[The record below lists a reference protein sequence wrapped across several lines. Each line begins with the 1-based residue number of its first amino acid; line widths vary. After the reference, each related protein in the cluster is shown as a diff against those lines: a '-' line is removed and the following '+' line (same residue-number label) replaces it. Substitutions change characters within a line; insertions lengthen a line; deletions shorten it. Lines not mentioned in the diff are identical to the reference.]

1 MAIAEV
7 PPGPSRGDG
16 RVPPYNLEAEESL
29 LGAMLLSKDA
39 IVAASELGVSSE
51 DFYKPVHGHI
61 FDAITSLYG
70 AGEPADPVTVGEELR
85 RAGLLGDIGGPG
97 LLVSLQVR
105 TPATSSAA
113 RYARIVGEHA
123 LLRRLIAV
131 AGEIAEMGYRVPDDV
146 AEAVD
151 RAEAMVFDV
160 AQHRVSDTMAPIR
173 DLLDHTLTRLEML
186 YEKADSITGVP
197 TGYRGFDELLSGLQP
212 SSLVIVGA
220 RPATGKCLTGDTL
233 LVDPR
238 TGARRTLADIHRR
251 GRRGDQVEVTSLGAA
266 DHELHVRRPSTF
278 VDDGVHPVFRVRTRL
293 GREVRTTATHP
304 FLTPTGWRPLA
315 EVAVGTPIAVP
326 RTLPV
331 FGHQP
336 LPDSEVVLLAYLL
349 SDGSHTGASARF
361 TTTSPAVMDDLV
373 EHAQRVGIDAVAE
386 RSVLGGATCRLRPP
400 PDRRGPWVEALG
412 DHVSLGTSPHQR
424 TVPDRVFRLPRPQLA
439 LFLNRLLGVD
449 GSASWS
455 PREGGGARISYCSR
469 SPSLVADVAHLLLRF
484 GINARRRRRVIHR
497 QDWRGPAQELEVT
510 SVSELRLLATEIGMF
525 SKDAALANLLGHME
539 HIERQQRRASQAH
552 KVLTYA
558 AASGP
563 GAPDG
568 ASPARSPTA
577 QDPAAPLARSAPT
590 SVLWDEIVS
599 IDGEE
604 PAQVYDLTVPGDHNF
619 VAADIF
625 VHNTA
630 FALGMAA
637 HAALEAHRPVLFFSL
652 EMSHLE
658 ITQRLLA
665 SEARVDSTRMRNG
678 RLAETDWTKISHA
691 IGRLAEAPLYIDDNP
706 RATVLEIRAKARRL
720 KSRLGDLGI
729 VIVDYL
735 QLMTG
740 RDRAENRQV
749 EVSEISRGLKV
760 LARELQTPVV
770 ALSQLSRGL
779 ELRADKRPML
789 ADLRESGC
797 LTADARVLRADTGA
811 EVTMGE
817 LLLSGERDIPVWTLD
832 RDLTLVP
839 GTMSHVFPRGTK
851 TVYQLR
857 LGSGRR
863 IDASANHPFL
873 TVAGWL
879 RLDELTVGTRI
890 AVPLRM
896 PAPVR
901 RCGWDAQEVRE
912 AARQV
917 AEAAEHQPADCPLV
931 PRDVFSLPRGALVAF
946 LAALLP
952 HGKGIGRH
960 RSGAPLQWVS
970 ASTRLVDDLQTLLL
984 RLEIHSRVVRLGP
997 RARPGGARLSIEG
1010 DESRRRFVELMAEGQ
1025 GADDELEREARRS
1038 LDGNRTNTL
1047 AMAGGLPGAR
1057 LTPSRQRLA
1066 QVAAALDDAA
1076 LDRRARADVR
1086 WDPVVAID
1094 VLGEQPVYDAT
1105 VAETHNFV
1113 ANGIVVENSLEQD
1126 ADVVVF
1132 LYRDELYHPE
1142 SPDRGT
1148 AEVLVAKHRS
1158 GPTGMDR
1165 LAFLDHYTRFANMAK
1180 DI

>member
-1 MAIAEV
+1 
-7 PPGPSRGDG
+7 
-16 RVPPYNLEAEESL
+16 
-29 LGAMLLSKDA
+29 MLLSKDA

-61 FDAITSLYG
+61 FDAITSLYS

-131 AGEIAEMGYRVPDDV
+131 AGEIAEMGYQVPDDV
-146 AEAVD
+146 AQAVD

-233 LVDPR
+233 LVDPA
-238 TGARRTLADIHRR
+238 TGSRRTLDEVHRA
-251 GRRGDQVEVTSLGAA
+251 GRRGDRVEVTSLGAL
-266 DHELHVRRPSTF
+266 DGQLRLRRPSAF
-278 VDDGVHPVFRVRTRL
+278 VDDGMKPVFRVRTRL
-293 GREVRTTATHP
+293 GREVRTTAAHP

-315 EVAVGTPIAVP
+315 EVAVGTPVAVP
-326 RTLPV
+326 RELAL
-331 FGHQP
+331 FGHEP
-336 LPDSEVVLLAYLL
+336 RPEPEIVLLAYLL
-349 SDGSHTGASARF
+349 GDGAHTGASVRF
-361 TTTSPAVMDDLV
+361 TAASRVVMDDLV
-373 EHAQRVGIDAVAE
+373 DHARQLGVDAVAD
-386 RSVLGGATCRLRPP
+386 RSVPGTSACRLRPP
-400 PDRRGPWVEALG
+400 PGGPAPWLGLFDGHSHLHAGPHRR
-412 DHVSLGTSPHQR
+412 S
-424 TVPDRVFRLPRPQLA
+424 VPERVFRLPRHQVA
-439 LFLNRLLGVD
+439 LFLNRLLGAD
-449 GSASWS
+449 GSAWWS
-455 PREGGGARISYCSR
+455 TRDGGGACISYCSR
-469 SPSLVADVAHLLLRF
+469 SEALVADVAHLLLRF
-484 GINARRRRRVIHR
+484 GINARHRRRVIQR
-497 QDWRGPAQELEVT
+497 QGWRGPAHELEVT
-510 SVSELRLLATEIGMF
+510 SVAEVRTLVTQIGMF
-525 SKDAALANLLGHME
+525 SKESALANLLGRARHQE
-539 HIERQQRRASQAH
+539 HEEHRLEPDGGGAGGHRPTPSPAPRALA
-552 KVLTYA
+552 YA
-558 AASGP
+558 ASPRPNAPGGAVSAWTAPAPAGTHRPAPPAS
-563 GAPDG
+563 
-568 ASPARSPTA
+568 T
-577 QDPAAPLARSAPT
+577 T
-590 SVLWDEIVS
+590 VLWDEIVA
-599 IDGEE
+599 IDADG
-604 PAQVYDLTVPGDHNF
+604 PARVYDLTVPDDHNF

-678 RLAETDWTKISHA
+678 RLAESDWTKISHA

-706 RATVLEIRAKARRL
+706 RATVLEIRAKSRRL

-797 LTADARVLRADTGA
+797 LTADARVLRSDTGA

-832 RDLTLVP
+832 RDLALVP
-839 GTMSHVFPRGTK
+839 GTMTHVFPSGTK
-851 TVYQLR
+851 PVFQLR

-873 TVAGWL
+873 TVDGWL
-879 RLDELTVGTRI
+879 RLDELSLGTRV
-890 AVPLRM
+890 AVPRRVPVPSQRADWD
-896 PAPVR
+896 PARVR
-901 RCGWDAQEVRE
+901 AVALE
-912 AARQV
+912 V
-917 AEAAEHQPADCPLV
+917 AETVDGGTADRPVIPPA
-931 PRDVFSLPRGALVAF
+931 VFALPDEALVAF
-946 LAALLP
+946 LDALWP
-952 HGKGIGRH
+952 PGQGRAHHGH
-960 RSGAPLQWVS
+960 RPRLHCVS
-970 ASTRLVDDLQTLLL
+970 ANTRLLDDLQTLLL
-984 RLEIHSRVVRLGP
+984 RLGVHSRVTLPGP
-997 RARPGGARLSIEG
+997 GVEPGRARLSIQG
-1010 DESRRRFVELMAEGQ
+1010 DESRGRFVEMMAG
-1025 GADDELEREARRS
+1025 DRVTDEPR
-1038 LDGNRTNTL
+1038 GNRPEWASLCSPDHAL
-1047 AMAGGLPGAR
+1047 AGMAAQSGRSEGGR
-1057 LTPSRQRLA
+1057 TVSSRHRLA

-1086 WDPVVAID
+1086 WDPVVAIEPR
-1094 VLGEQPVYDAT
+1094 GTQPVFDAT